1 MNQLNHYTAS
11 LFNVNT
17 LGNTCSRTITVISTL
32 KRFSLL
38 VHLRQ
43 LASSDL
49 SLQSTS
55 PSHFQLRW
63 IHSPLLHR
71 NSPAEQ
77 WGFWGS
83 VLRLQR
89 SRDSSD
95 LSLQSGSP
103 SQLHGAGIHSEL
115 LQRNSCGP
123 QVLAVAA
130 VHFASSLPSP
140 QSSSPSQTNV
150 GATHRRLRHWNSLAG
165 QALASGKKKSVL
177 Q

>member
-1 MNQLNHYTAS
+1 M
-11 LFNVNT
+11 
-17 LGNTCSRTITVISTL
+17 ITVISIL
-32 KRFSLL
+32 KTFSIL

-63 IHSPLLHR
+63 MHSPLLHR
-71 NSPAEQ
+71 NSPAGQ

-83 VLRLQR
+83 VLRLHR

-103 SQLHGAGIHSEL
+103 SQLHGAGIHSES

-130 VHFASSLPSP
+130 VHFSSSLPSP

-150 GATHRRLRHWNSLAG
+150 GATHRRLRHWNSLEG
-165 QALASGKKKSVL
+165 QALASGKKKIVL
-177 Q
+177 YHTVKSLKYIYRM